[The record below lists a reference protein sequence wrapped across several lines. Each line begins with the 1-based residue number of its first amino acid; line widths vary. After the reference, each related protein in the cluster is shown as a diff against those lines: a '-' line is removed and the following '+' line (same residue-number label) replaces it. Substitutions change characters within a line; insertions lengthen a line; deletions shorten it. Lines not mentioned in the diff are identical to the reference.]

1 LRLGRPLLALR
12 DLEIVGNVVSLI
24 GFFVE
29 GGGLECG
36 IEHSPIRIKSYLRV
50 EDSTFLNAIR
60 PFEAVS

>member
-1 LRLGRPLLALR
+1 LR